1 MLSKI
6 ASWLITVKDLPIR
19 FSKNPPR
26 CGHLIVLVVII
37 SLAAVVRIYNLGN
50 KSLWLDEA
58 FSVSSASGE
67 DLLSVTRLVARKNVP
82 HSPLYPWFLHC
93 WMKFMAG
100 RSEFL
105 IRFPSALFGILT
117 VSVIYAVATRLF
129 DETTGLLSAMLL
141 AVSPFHAYYSQE
153 VRMYTLLGLATLLST
168 YCALRYLEHQEARL
182 WIAFVLSS
190 SLSLYVHPYAVFIL
204 LFLAIFVLLLVT
216 TTSQYGGQFK
226 SWLFAGWAVI
236 GSFVP
241 WLLVRLPQL
250 LSGTARGFI
259 SWIEPP
265 SPQNIVDILTGFFV
279 ARDVAEGFYPMA
291 ALLLAILAFGG
302 PLSVLASKSHTRCR
316 PLATKGLIFVLGY
329 LAVPLVAAYSISIF
343 LQPIIL
349 PRTLII
355 VLPPASI
362 LVAYGLRVMRPRV
375 VAIALGLLLL
385 SGASLSIRQ
394 MHFSLAK
401 EDWRGAAQD
410 VEAVAQA
417 ADVIVLVPSYIEPA
431 LSYYWDIEN
440 EIIEIPP
447 DIPAELML
455 SSVVDRMSP
464 PGRVWLVLRHTHFNT
479 LETFMRQDPRFQ
491 QLIDKEF
498 RGLQIFLFS
507 FR

>member
-1 MLSKI
+1 
-6 ASWLITVKDLPIR
+6 
-19 FSKNPPR
+19 
-26 CGHLIVLVVII
+26 
-37 SLAAVVRIYNLGN
+37 
-50 KSLWLDEA
+50 
-58 FSVSSASGE
+58 
-67 DLLSVTRLVARKNVP
+67 
-82 HSPLYPWFLHC
+82 
-93 WMKFMAG
+93 
-100 RSEFL
+100 
-105 IRFPSALFGILT
+105 
-117 VSVIYAVATRLF
+117 
-129 DETTGLLSAMLL
+129 
-141 AVSPFHAYYSQE
+141 
-153 VRMYTLLGLATLLST
+153 
-168 YCALRYLEHQEARL
+168 
-182 WIAFVLSS
+182 
-190 SLSLYVHPYAVFIL
+190 
-204 LFLAIFVLLLVT
+204 
-216 TTSQYGGQFK
+216 
-226 SWLFAGWAVI
+226 
-236 GSFVP
+236 
-241 WLLVRLPQL
+241 